1 MRYVYEI
8 LLSHRKNEI
17 IPLAATWMD
26 QEIIKL
32 SEISQIKTN
41 IIGYHLHAKS
51 EKKKKR
57 DTDEL
62 IYKTEKGPQ
71 RKKINSGL
79 IKGKGKG
86 VIQEFGINRHI
97 PHIK

>member
-26 QEIIKL
+26 REIIKL

-51 EKKKKR
+51 EKKKK
-57 DTDEL
+57 E
-62 IYKTEKGPQ
+62 
-71 RKKINSGL
+71 
-79 IKGKGKG
+79 
-86 VIQEFGINRHI
+86 IQMN
-97 PHIK
+97 